1 MQPLVLNLHLLTLV
15 QGAKRKV
22 QSRTRSFYET
32 NDSFFF
38 LSQDPTRLGFV
49 SFSNGIMHIGSH
61 FVNFQEEY
69 FVLKA
74 PLIDK
79 LNAVKH

>member
-1 MQPLVLNLHLLTLV
+1 MKLTIL
-15 QGAKRKV
+15 
-22 QSRTRSFYET
+22 S
-32 NDSFFF
+32 FF